1 MRTINIEVVRGRS
14 YENFST
20 RNYRAKVSRS
30 MVSCHQFMHNNFQ
43 MVWIGQDESGLADI
57 RDLEDKL
64 KVHTAVPFSH

>member
-1 MRTINIEVVRGRS
+1 
-14 YENFST
+14 
-20 RNYRAKVSRS
+20 